1 MPFPLLAILPVVG
14 KLIDKLLPDPAAA
27 AKAQLDLMKLAQDGE
42 LAWLAADVQ
51 LAVGQMEINKEE
63 AKDPSLFKSGWRP
76 GVGWLCVAGFG
87 YVTILRPLLPWT
99 ATALGH
105 PLPPLP
111 VIETAELMT
120 ILMGLLGLGGMRTAE
135 RIKGKA

>member
-87 YVTILRPLLPWT
+87 YVTILRPLPGARVVRWHQPGVAAGSSRYSPAASST
-99 ATALGH
+99 AS
-105 PLPPLP
+105 
-111 VIETAELMT
+111 VIHASSPSF
-120 ILMGLLGLGGMRTAE
+120 GS
-135 RIKGKA
+135 